1 MIREAGRYGLS
12 AGATGEW
19 FDIRNS
25 SGLIPKTRSVA
36 TAMSRF
42 PIILIAACIALGC
55 AQKRENIVHV
65 IAERAPGL
73 KKNARVQYRGV
84 DVGLVKQVYFTPGG
98 VRIDLLIERDDA
110 PIRAQDTVRIVSVG
124 AFGSQVVDI
133 QPGVQTAPLIRR
145 GTTLPRVQPE
155 STVSMPVSMWRSMV
169 RMLGFAAETTVADS
183 AAGAV
188 ADSAAAKSA
197 KQR

>member
-1 MIREAGRYGLS
+1 MPRSPITLLLVGALLS
-12 AGATGEW
+12 
-19 FDIRNS
+19 
-25 SGLIPKTRSVA
+25 
-36 TAMSRF
+36 
-42 PIILIAACIALGC
+42 GC
-55 AQKRENIVHV
+55 AQKRENLVHV
-65 IAERAPGL
+65 IAEQAPGL
-73 KKNARVQYRGV
+73 KSGARVLYRGV

-145 GTTLPRVQPE
+145 GSTLTKVQAD
-155 STVSMPVSMWRSMV
+155 STVSLPLSLWRYIV
-169 RMLGFAAETTVADS
+169 RMVGSKAESTAVDS
-183 AAGAV
+183 A
-188 ADSAAAKSA
+188 KK